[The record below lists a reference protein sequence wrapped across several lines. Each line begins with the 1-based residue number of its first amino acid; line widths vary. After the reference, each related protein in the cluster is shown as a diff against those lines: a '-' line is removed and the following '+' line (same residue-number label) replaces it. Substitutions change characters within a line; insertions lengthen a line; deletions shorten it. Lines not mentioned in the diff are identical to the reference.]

1 MRFLITALAFAA
13 GALIAR
19 RPQTTVVNVAPAQP
33 VPEQPVQ
40 EKKAEPPVM
49 LSQLSFEF
57 IAPPRYD
64 PNAEIPT
71 DDVDQ
76 TIKIVAGMSEYA
88 NNDSIFAGTL
98 PENYPELLEA
108 KIDQAILREIIAE
121 RKIKQAA

>member
-1 MRFLITALAFAA
+1 MRLLITALAFAA

-19 RPQTTVVNVAPAQP
+19 RPQTTVNVAPAQP
-33 VPEQPVQ
+33 TKPVQ
-40 EKKAEPPVM
+40 ETKTEPPPVA

-64 PNAEIPT
+64 PNVEIAA
-71 DDVDQ
+71 DDVEQ

-121 RKIKQAA
+121 RKVMQAA